1 MLHNFSSS
9 TGLSLLIKV
18 ANPVEGVTDIAMLR
32 TVKRLMLL
40 RPELRERTKIMQPR
54 KKLTDMQI
62 FHIPLMVKLVSIK

>member
-1 MLHNFSSS
+1 M
-9 TGLSLLIKV
+9 
-18 ANPVEGVTDIAMLR
+18 ANPVEGVADIATLR

>member
-1 MLHNFSSS
+1 M
-9 TGLSLLIKV
+9 
-18 ANPVEGVTDIAMLR
+18 ANPVEGVTDIATLR

-62 FHIPLMVKLVSIK
+62 FHIPLMVNLVSIEETKFNTCEVGSK